1 MKDVF
6 TIDELALVAGVPTR
20 TIRQYQTLGLL
31 SPPSRVGRVGRYDLS
46 HRERLRAIGRLQER
60 GYSLAGMR
68 DLFDAWD
75 TGRELRAVIGGQAGQ
90 PQAPVDEASMRIS
103 HDQLLVAVP
112 AFAKPANRRV
122 AVDAGLL
129 TQSADKQSWFVRS
142 PAGLAMV
149 ADLIATGV
157 SVQRAVGL
165 YAHLSTVLETLGRD
179 IATEL
184 AMVEPTEKRAALL
197 QRNRPLLGRTVA
209 TLLINA
215 VGNALPAT
223 DTDRI
228 RIGAIEDRQARRTT
242 QQS

>member
-1 MKDVF
+1 MEDVF
-6 TIDELALVAGVPTR
+6 TIDELAALTGVPTR

-31 SPPSRVGRVGRYDLS
+31 SPPSRVGRVGRYDTS
-46 HRERLRAIGRLQER
+46 HRERLGAIGRLQER

-75 TGRELRAVIGGQAGQ
+75 AGRELRSVIDGEDGQ
-90 PQAPVDEASMRIS
+90 PQTPVDEATMRIS
-103 HDQLLVAVP
+103 HDQLLAAVP
-112 AFAKPANRRV
+112 AFAKPANRRM

-129 TQSADKQSWFVRS
+129 TPAADKQSWFVRS
-142 PAGLAMV
+142 PAALAMV
-149 ADLIATGV
+149 ADLIVNGV
-157 SVQRAVGL
+157 SAKRAVGL
-165 YAHLSTVLETLGRD
+165 YAHLSTALETLGRD

-184 AMVEPTEKRAALL
+184 AMVRPLQQRAALL

-228 RIGAIEDRQARRTT
+228 RIGAIEDRHAPRTT

>member
-1 MKDVF
+1 MEDVF
-6 TIDELALVAGVPTR
+6 TIDELAVVTGVPTR

-31 SPPSRVGRVGRYDLS
+31 SPPLRVGRVGRYDMS
-46 HRERLRAIGRLQER
+46 HRERLGAIGRLQDR

-75 TGRELRAVIGGQAGQ
+75 TGRELRAVIGGEDGQ

-103 HDQLLVAVP
+103 NDQLLVAVP
-112 AFAKPANRRV
+112 AFAKPANRRI
-122 AVDAGLL
+122 AVGAGLL
-129 TQSADKQSWFVRS
+129 TPAADKQSWFVRS
-142 PAGLAMV
+142 PAALAMV
-149 ADLIATGV
+149 ADLVVNGV
-157 SVQRAVGL
+157 SVKRAVAL
-165 YAHLSTVLETLGRD
+165 YTHMSTVLETLGRD
-179 IATEL
+179 VATEL
-184 AMVEPTEKRAALL
+184 AMIEPVEQRAALL

-215 VGNALPAT
+215 VGNALPIT

-228 RIGAIEDRQARRTT
+228 RIGAIEDRHALRIA

>member
-1 MKDVF
+1 MEDVF
-6 TIDELALVAGVPTR
+6 TIDELSAVTGVPTR

-31 SPPSRVGRVGRYDLS
+31 SPPSRVGRVGRYDRS
-46 HRERLRAIGRLQER
+46 HRERLGSIGRLQER

-75 TGRELRAVIGGQAGQ
+75 TGRELRSVIGAEDGQ
-90 PQAPVDEASMRIS
+90 PPSPVDEASMRIS
-103 HDQLLVAVP
+103 HDRLLVAVP
-112 AFAKPANRRV
+112 QFAKPANRRS

-129 TQSADKQSWFVRS
+129 TQAADKQSWFVRS
-142 PAGLAMV
+142 PAALAMV
-149 ADLIATGV
+149 ADLIVNGM
-157 SVQRAVGL
+157 SVKRAL
-165 YAHLSTVLETLGRD
+165 AFYAHMSTVLETLGRD

-184 AMVEPTEKRAALL
+184 AMVEPTEQRTALL

-215 VGNALPAT
+215 VGNALPTT

-228 RIGAIEDRQARRTT
+228 RIGAIEDRQALRTT

>member
-1 MKDVF
+1 MRHRCVSATTNCSSKC
-6 TIDELALVAGVPTR
+6 PR
-20 TIRQYQTLGLL
+20 
-31 SPPSRVGRVGRYDLS
+31 SRK
-46 HRERLRAIGRLQER
+46 
-60 GYSLAGMR
+60 
-68 DLFDAWD
+68 
-75 TGRELRAVIGGQAGQ
+75 T
-90 PQAPVDEASMRIS
+90 
-103 HDQLLVAVP
+103 
-112 AFAKPANRRV
+112 ANRRR

-129 TQSADKQSWFVRS
+129 TPAADKQSWFVRS
-142 PAGLAMV
+142 PAALDIV

-179 IATEL
+179 VATEL
-184 AMVEPTEKRAALL
+184 AMVEPAEQRAALL
-197 QRNRPLLGRTVA
+197 QRNRPWLGRMVA

-242 QQS
+242 

>member
-1 MKDVF
+1 MEEVL
-6 TIDELALVAGVPTR
+6 TIDELAAVTGVPTR

-31 SPPSRVGRVGRYDLS
+31 SPPARVGRVGRYDMS

-75 TGRELRAVIGGQAGQ
+75 TGRELRSVIGGEDGQ
-90 PQAPVDEASMRIS
+90 PQPPVDEAPMRIS

-112 AFAKPANRRV
+112 ALAKPANRRS

-129 TQSADKQSWFVRS
+129 MQATDKQSWFVRS
-142 PAGLAMV
+142 PAALAMV
-149 ADLIATGV
+149 ADLVVTGV
-157 SVQRAVGL
+157 SVKRALGL
-165 YAHLSTVLETLGRD
+165 LAHVSTVLEMLGRD

-184 AMVEPTEKRAALL
+184 ATVEPTEQRAALL
-197 QRNRPLLGRTVA
+197 QRNRPLLGKTVA

-228 RIGAIEDRQARRTT
+228 RIGAIEDRQALRTA